1 MKEGNQVK
9 SQLVSKSYLTKNGES
24 IRTVLKLLD
33 EMSELLGWQH
43 PHLAHPGESKK
54 KDDEGTFT

>member
-1 MKEGNQVK
+1 MKGK
-9 SQLVSKSYLTKNGES
+9 SQLVPKSYLTKTGEY

-43 PHLAHPGESKK
+43 PHLAHPGGNKEKYFK
-54 KDDEGTFT
+54 GTYQ